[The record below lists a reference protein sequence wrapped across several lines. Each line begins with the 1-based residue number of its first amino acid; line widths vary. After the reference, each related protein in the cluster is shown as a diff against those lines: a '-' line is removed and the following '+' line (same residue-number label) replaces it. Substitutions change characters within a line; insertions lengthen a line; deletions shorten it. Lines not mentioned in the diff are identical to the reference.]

1 MTIKSANRENNKLTV
16 NVEVEKEV
24 FEAGINKAYLKNRK
38 YITVPGFRKGKA
50 PRKMIENLYGPQV
63 FHSDAVEEIFPEVYE
78 EAVLDQ
84 GWKTVGQPSV
94 TDMNVRE
101 DKTLELTIEV
111 ELYPEVELGQY
122 KGLEAPKAELSVTDE
137 EVEAELDRKAN
148 DVARIVIVERPAQE
162 GDTVVIDYKGLKD
175 GVPFDGGSAEGY
187 ELRLGSHSFI
197 PGFED
202 QLIGA
207 VAGDEKDLDITFPA
221 DYHAKELAG
230 APVVFQVKVH
240 EVKETQVPAKDDE
253 LAKDVSEFDTLEEL
267 KADLRKGI
275 ETRKQEEID
284 RAFESTLMEQV
295 AEGAKL
301 ELPAA
306 MIEEQVDNELQNFD
320 YQLRSQG
327 MSLEQY
333 SKMLGGD
340 LSGFRN
346 SIRPSA
352 EKQVRLRVVLNAI
365 AEAEGIEVSEEDK
378 NAEYAK
384 LSEQYGMDVEKLKT
398 VVPQNEIVTDLK
410 VRKARDL
417 VIASAVAAAPVEE
430 APKTEE

>member
-1 MTIKSANRENNKLTV
+1 MNVKSANRENNKLTV

-24 FEAGINKAYLKNRK
+24 FEAGLSKAYLKNRK
-38 YITVPGFRKGKA
+38 YIMVPGFRKGKA
-50 PRKMIENLYGPQV
+50 PRKMIENLYGAEV
-63 FHSDAVEEIFPEVYE
+63 FHTDAVEEIFPDVFQQ
-78 EAVLDQ
+78 AVLDQ

-101 DKTLELTIEV
+101 DKSLELTIEV

-122 KGLEAPKAELSVTDE
+122 KGLEAPKAAVTVSDE

-148 DVARIVIVERPAQE
+148 EVARIVTVERPAQE
-162 GDTVVIDYKGLKD
+162 GDTLLIDYKGLKD
-175 GVPFDGGSAEGY
+175 GAPFDGGSADGF
-187 ELRLGSHSFI
+187 ELRLGSHTFI
-197 PGFED
+197 PGFEE

-207 VAGDEKDLDITFPA
+207 VAGDEKNLDVTFPA

-267 KADLRKGI
+267 KADLRKQI
-275 ETRKQEEID
+275 ETRKEEEAT
-284 RAFESTLMEQV
+284 RAFESALMEKV
-295 AEGAKL
+295 SEAAKV
-301 ELPAA
+301 EIPSA
-306 MIEEQVDNELQNFD
+306 MVEDEVNAELQNFD

-327 MSLEQY
+327 MSLDQY

-352 EKQVRLRVVLNAI
+352 EKQVKLRVVLNAI
-365 AEAEGIEVSEEDK
+365 AEAEGVEVSEDDLK
-378 NAEYAK
+378 AEYEK
-384 LSEQYGMDVEKLKT
+384 LAEQYGMDVERLKT
-398 VVPQNEIVTDLK
+398 VVPAEEITTDLK
-410 VRKARDL
+410 VRKARDII
-417 VIASAVAAAPVEE
+417 IAEAVATAPAAEE
-430 APKTEE
+430 

>member
-1 MTIKSANRENNKLTV
+1 MNVKSANRENNKLTV
-16 NVEVEKEV
+16 NVEIESEV

-38 YITVPGFRKGKA
+38 YIAVLGFRKGKA
-50 PRKMIENLYGPQV
+50 PRKMIENLYGAQV
-63 FHSDAVEEIFPEVYE
+63 FHSDAVEEIFPDVFK

-101 DKTLELTIEV
+101 DKTLELTIET

-122 KGLEAPKAELSVTDE
+122 QGVEAPKAAVAVTE
-137 EVEAELDRKAN
+137 EQVEAELDRKAN
-148 DVARIVIVERPAQE
+148 EVARIVTVERPAQD

-175 GVPFDGGSAEGY
+175 GVAFNGGTAESY

-207 VAGDEKDLDITFPA
+207 VAGDEKELNISFPE

-253 LAKDVSEFDTLEEL
+253 LAKDISEFDTLDEL
-267 KADLRKGI
+267 RADIRKNL
-275 ETRKQEEID
+275 EKQQQEEAD
-284 RAFESTLMEQV
+284 RAFESALMDKVSEN
-295 AEGAKL
+295 AKL
-301 ELPAA
+301 ELPVC
-306 MIEEQVDNELQNFD
+306 MIEEEVETELKNFD

-327 MSLEQY
+327 MSLERY

-352 EKQVRLRVVLNAI
+352 EKQVRMRVVLNAI
-365 AEAEGIEVSEEDK
+365 AEAEKLEATEEDL
-378 NAEYAK
+378 NAEYQK
-384 LSEQYGMDVEKLKT
+384 LAEQYGIDVEKIKA
-398 VVPQNEIVTDLK
+398 VVPAEDISTDLK

-417 VIASAVAAAPVEE
+417 IVAKAVAVAPVEE
-430 APKTEE
+430 

>member
-1 MTIKSANRENNKLTV
+1 MNIKSANRENNKLTV
-16 NVEVEKEV
+16 NVEVEKEI
-24 FEAGINKAYLKNRK
+24 FEAGISKAYLKNRK
-38 YITVPGFRKGKA
+38 YIAVPGFRKGKA
-50 PRKMIENLYGPQV
+50 PRKMIENLYGAQV
-63 FHSDAVEEIFPEVYE
+63 FYSDAVEEIFPEVYKQ
-78 EAVLDQ
+78 AVTDQ

-101 DKTLELTIEV
+101 DKSLELTIEV

-122 KGLEAPKAELSVTDE
+122 KGVEAPKAAVVVTDE
-137 EVEAELDRKAN
+137 EVEAELDKKAEE
-148 DVARIVIVERPAQE
+148 VARIVTVERPAQE

-175 GVPFDGGSAEGY
+175 GVPFEGGSAEGY

-197 PGFED
+197 PGFEE

-207 VAGDEKDLDITFPA
+207 AAGEEKDLNLSFPEN
-221 DYHAKELAG
+221 YHAKELAG

-253 LAKDVSEFDTLEEL
+253 LAKDISEFDTLEEL
-267 KADLRKGI
+267 RADLRK
-275 ETRKQEEID
+275 ELQTKKDEEASH
-284 RAFESTLMEQV
+284 AFESALMEKV
-295 AEGAKL
+295 AEAAKV

-306 MIEEQVDNELQNFD
+306 MIEAEVDTELQNFD

-340 LSGFRN
+340 LSGFRG

-352 EKQVRLRVVLNAI
+352 EKQVKLRVVLNAI
-365 AEAEGIEVSEEDK
+365 AEAEGLEITEEDL
-378 NAEYAK
+378 NAEYQK

-398 VVPQNEIVTDLK
+398 IVPADEINTDLK

-417 VIASAVAAAPVEE
+417 VIAEAVAVAPAAEE
-430 APKTEE
+430 

>member
-1 MTIKSANRENNKLTV
+1 MNVKSANRENNKLTV
-16 NVEVEKEV
+16 NVEIESEV

-38 YITVPGFRKGKA
+38 YIAVPGFRKGKA
-50 PRKMIENLYGPQV
+50 PRKMIENLYGAQV
-63 FHSDAVEEIFPEVYE
+63 FHSDAVEEIFPDVFK

-94 TDMNVRE
+94 TDMNVRD
-101 DKTLELTIEV
+101 DKSLELTIET

-122 KGLEAPKAELSVTDE
+122 KGVEAPKAAVAVTDE
-137 EVEAELDRKAN
+137 MVEAELDRKAN
-148 DVARIVIVERPAQE
+148 EVARIVTVERPAQE

-175 GVPFDGGSAEGY
+175 GVAFDGGTAEGY
-187 ELRLGSHSFI
+187 ELRLGSHTFI

-207 VAGDEKDLDITFPA
+207 VAGDEKELNITFPE

-230 APVVFQVKVH
+230 VPVVFCVKVH

-253 LAKDVSEFDTLEEL
+253 LAKDVSEFDTLDEL
-267 KADLRKGI
+267 RADLRKNL
-275 ETRKQEEID
+275 EQKQQEEAD
-284 RAFESTLMEQV
+284 RSFENALMEKV
-295 AEGAKL
+295 AESAKL

-306 MIEEQVDNELQNFD
+306 MIEEELDNELQNFD

-340 LSGFRN
+340 LSRFRT
-346 SIRPSA
+346 SMRPSA

-365 AEAEGIEVSEEDK
+365 ADAEGIEATQEDLD
-378 NAEYAK
+378 AEYQK
-384 LSEQYGMDVEKLKT
+384 LAEQYGMEIEKIKAA
-398 VVPQNEIVTDLK
+398 VPAAEITTDLK

-417 VIASAVAAAPVEE
+417 IVSQAVATAPVEE
-430 APKTEE
+430 

>member
-16 NVEVEKEV
+16 QVEVEKEV
-24 FEAGINKAYLKNRK
+24 FEAGISKAYLKNRK
-38 YITVPGFRKGKA
+38 YIAVPGFRKGKA
-50 PRKMIENLYGPQV
+50 PRKMIENLYGAQV
-63 FHSDAVEEIFPEVYE
+63 FHTDAVEEIFPDVYK
-78 EAVLDQ
+78 EAVTDQ

-101 DKTLELTIEV
+101 DNSLELTIEV

-122 KGLEAPKAELSVTDE
+122 KGVEAPKAAVAVTDE

-148 DVARIVIVERPAQE
+148 EVARIVTVERPAQE

-175 GVPFDGGSAEGY
+175 GVAFEGGTAEGY

-197 PGFED
+197 PGFEE

-207 VAGDEKDLDITFPA
+207 AAGEEKSLNVTFPA

-230 APVVFQVKVH
+230 APVVFEVKVH

-267 KADLRKGI
+267 KADLRKQI
-275 ETRKQEEID
+275 ETRKEEEAS
-284 RAFESTLMEQV
+284 RAFESALMEKV
-295 AEGAKL
+295 AEAAKL
-301 ELPAA
+301 ELPDA
-306 MIEEQVDNELQNFD
+306 MIEAEVDTELQNFD

-333 SKMLGGD
+333 SKMMGGD
-340 LSGFRN
+340 LSRLRA

-352 EKQVRLRVVLNAI
+352 EKQVRLRTVLTAI
-365 AEAEGIEVSEEDK
+365 AEAEGLEATEEDL
-378 NAEYAK
+378 NAEYQK

-398 VVPQNEIVTDLK
+398 IIPNEEITTDLK

-417 VIASAVAAAPVEE
+417 VVAEAVATAPVEE
-430 APKTEE
+430 

>member
-1 MTIKSANRENNKLTV
+1 MNIKSANRENNKLTV
-16 NVEVEKEV
+16 NVEVEKEI
-24 FEAGINKAYLKNRK
+24 FEAGISKAYLKNRK
-38 YITVPGFRKGKA
+38 YIAVPGFRKGKA
-50 PRKMIENLYGPQV
+50 PRKMIENLYGAQV
-63 FHSDAVEEIFPEVYE
+63 FYSDAVEEIFPEVYKQ
-78 EAVLDQ
+78 AVTDQ

-101 DKTLELTIEV
+101 DKSLELTIEV

-122 KGLEAPKAELSVTDE
+122 KGVEAPKAAVVVTDE
-137 EVEAELDRKAN
+137 EVEAELDKKAEE
-148 DVARIVIVERPAQE
+148 VARIVTVERPAQE

-175 GVPFDGGSAEGY
+175 GVPFEGGSAEGY

-197 PGFED
+197 PGFEE

-207 VAGDEKDLDITFPA
+207 AAGEEKDLNLSFPEN
-221 DYHAKELAG
+221 YHAKELAG

-253 LAKDVSEFDTLEEL
+253 LAKDISEFDTLEEL
-267 KADLRKGI
+267 RADLRK
-275 ETRKQEEID
+275 ELQTKKDEEAS
-284 RAFESTLMEQV
+284 RAFESALMEKV
-295 AEGAKL
+295 AEAAKV

-306 MIEEQVDNELQNFD
+306 MIEAEVDTELQNFD

-340 LSGFRN
+340 LSGFRG

-352 EKQVRLRVVLNAI
+352 EKQVKLRVVLNAI
-365 AEAEGIEVSEEDK
+365 AEAEGLEITEEDLK
-378 NAEYAK
+378 AEYQK

-398 VVPQNEIVTDLK
+398 IVPADEINTDLK

-417 VIASAVAAAPVEE
+417 VIAEAVAVAPAAEE
-430 APKTEE
+430 

>member
-1 MTIKSANRENNKLTV
+1 MNVKSATRENNKLTV

-24 FEAGINKAYLKNRK
+24 FEAGISKAYLKNRK

-50 PRKMIENLYGPQV
+50 PRKMIENLYGAEV
-63 FHSDAVEEIFPEVYE
+63 FHTDAVEEIFPDVYK
-78 EAVLDQ
+78 EAVTDQ

-94 TDMNVRE
+94 TDMKVRE
-101 DKTLELTIEV
+101 DKSLELTIEV

-122 KGLEAPKAELSVTDE
+122 KGVEAPKAAVTVSDE

-148 DVARIVIVERPAQE
+148 EVARIVTVERPAQE

-207 VAGDEKDLDITFPA
+207 VAGDEKALNVTFPA

-230 APVVFQVKVH
+230 APVVFEVKVH

-253 LAKDVSEFDTLEEL
+253 LAKDVSEFDTLAEL
-267 KADLRKGI
+267 KEDLRKNI
-275 ETRKQEEID
+275 ETRKEEEAS
-284 RAFESTLMEQV
+284 RAFESALMEKV
-295 AEGAKL
+295 AEAAKL
-301 ELPAA
+301 ELPSA
-306 MIEEQVDNELQNFD
+306 MIEEEVDAELQNFD

-340 LSGFRN
+340 LSGFRS

-352 EKQVRLRVVLNAI
+352 EKQVKLRVVLNAI
-365 AEAEGIEVSEEDK
+365 AKAEGFEVSEEEL

-384 LSEQYGMDVEKLKT
+384 LAEQYGMDVEKLKPMI
-398 VVPQNEIVTDLK
+398 PQTDVVTDLK

-417 VIASAVAAAPVEE
+417 VLAEAVATAPAAE
-430 APKTEE
+430 

>member
-16 NVEVEKEV
+16 QVEVEKEV
-24 FEAGINKAYLKNRK
+24 FEAGISKAYLKNRK

-50 PRKMIENLYGPQV
+50 PRKMIENLYGAQV
-63 FHSDAVEEIFPEVYE
+63 FHTDAVEEIFPDVYK
-78 EAVLDQ
+78 EAVTDQ

-101 DKTLELTIEV
+101 DNSLELTIEV

-122 KGLEAPKAELSVTDE
+122 KGVEAPKAAVAVTDE

-148 DVARIVIVERPAQE
+148 EVARIVTVDRPAQE
-162 GDTVVIDYKGLKD
+162 GDTLVIDYKGLKD

-207 VAGDEKDLDITFPA
+207 VAGDEKNLDVTFPA

-230 APVVFQVKVH
+230 APVVFEVKVH

-267 KADLRKGI
+267 KADLRKQI
-275 ETRKQEEID
+275 ESRKEEEAS
-284 RAFESTLMEQV
+284 RAFESALMEKV
-295 AEGAKL
+295 AEAAKL
-301 ELPAA
+301 ELPEA
-306 MIEEQVDNELQNFD
+306 MIEAEVDTELQNFD

-333 SKMLGGD
+333 SKMMGGD
-340 LSGFRN
+340 LSRFRA

-352 EKQVRLRVVLNAI
+352 EKQVRLRTVLNAI
-365 AEAEGIEVSEEDK
+365 AEAEGLEATEEDL
-378 NAEYAK
+378 NAEYQK

-398 VVPQNEIVTDLK
+398 VVPAEEITTDLK

-417 VIASAVAAAPVEE
+417 VVAEAVATAPVEE
-430 APKTEE
+430 

>member
-1 MTIKSANRENNKLTV
+1 MNVKSANREGNKLTV

-24 FEAGINKAYLKNRK
+24 FEAGISKAYLKNRK

-50 PRKMIENLYGPQV
+50 PRKMIENLYGAQV
-63 FHSDAVEEIFPEVYE
+63 FHTDAVEEIFPDVYK
-78 EAVLDQ
+78 EAVTDQ
-84 GWKTVGQPSV
+84 G
-94 TDMNVRE
+94 MNVRE
-101 DKTLELTIEV
+101 DNSLELTIEV

-122 KGLEAPKAELSVTDE
+122 KGVEAPKAAVSVTDE

-148 DVARIVIVERPAQE
+148 EVARIVTVERPAQE

-175 GVPFDGGSAEGY
+175 GAAFDGGSAEGY

-197 PGFED
+197 PGFEE
-202 QLIGA
+202 QLVGA
-207 VAGDEKDLDITFPA
+207 VAGEEKALNITFPA

-230 APVVFQVKVH
+230 APVVFEVKVH

-267 KADLRKGI
+267 KADLRKQI
-275 ETRKQEEID
+275 ETRKEEEAS
-284 RAFESTLMEQV
+284 RAFESALMEKV
-295 AEGAKL
+295 AEAAKL
-301 ELPAA
+301 ELPEA
-306 MIEEQVDNELQNFD
+306 MIEAEVNTELENFD

-340 LSGFRN
+340 LSGFKK

-352 EKQVRLRVVLNAI
+352 EKQVRLRTVLNAI
-365 AEAEGIEVSEEDK
+365 AEAEGLEATEEDK

-384 LSEQYGMDVEKLKT
+384 LAEQYGMDVEKLKT
-398 VVPQNEIVTDLK
+398 LIPAEDISTDLK

-417 VIASAVAAAPVEE
+417 VVAEAVATAPVEE
-430 APKTEE
+430 

>member
-1 MTIKSANRENNKLTV
+1 MNVKSATRENNKLTV

-24 FEAGINKAYLKNRK
+24 FEAGISKAYLKNRK

-50 PRKMIENLYGPQV
+50 PRKMIENLYGAEV
-63 FHSDAVEEIFPEVYE
+63 FHSDAVEEIFPDVYK
-78 EAVLDQ
+78 EAVTDQ

-94 TDMNVRE
+94 TDMKVRE
-101 DKTLELTIEV
+101 DKSLELTIEV

-122 KGLEAPKAELSVTDE
+122 KGVEAPKAPVTVSDE

-148 DVARIVIVERPAQE
+148 EVARIVTVERPAQE

-207 VAGDEKDLDITFPA
+207 AAGEEKSLNVTFPA

-230 APVVFQVKVH
+230 APVVFEVKVH

-253 LAKDVSEFDTLEEL
+253 LAKDVSEFDTLAEL
-267 KADLRKGI
+267 REDLRKNI
-275 ETRKQEEID
+275 ETRKEEEAS
-284 RAFESTLMEQV
+284 RAFESALMEKV
-295 AEGAKL
+295 AESAKL
-301 ELPAA
+301 ELPNA
-306 MIEEQVDNELQNFD
+306 MIEEEVDAELQNFD

-340 LSGFRN
+340 LSGFRA

-352 EKQVRLRVVLNAI
+352 EKQVKLRVVLNAI
-365 AEAEGIEVSEEDK
+365 AEAEGFEVSEEEL

-384 LSEQYGMDVEKLKT
+384 LAEQYGMDVEKLKPMI
-398 VVPQNEIVTDLK
+398 PQTDVVTDLK

-417 VIASAVAAAPVEE
+417 VLAEAVATAPAPAEE
-430 APKTEE
+430 

>member
-63 FHSDAVEEIFPEVYE
+63 FHSDAVEEIFPEVYK

-122 KGLEAPKAELSVTDE
+122 KGLEAPKAAATVTDE
-137 EVEAELDRKAN
+137 EVEAELDKKAN
-148 DVARIVIVERPAQE
+148 DVARIVTVERPAQE

-284 RAFESTLMEQV
+284 RAFESTLMEKV

-306 MIEEQVDNELQNFD
+306 MIEEEVDNELQNFD

-417 VIASAVAAAPVEE
+417 VIANAVVAAPVEE

>member
-1 MTIKSANRENNKLTV
+1 MAIKSANRENNKLTV
-16 NVEVEKEV
+16 QVEVEKEV
-24 FEAGINKAYLKNRK
+24 FETGIQKAYLKNRK
-38 YITVPGFRKGKA
+38 YIAVPGFRKGKA

-63 FHSDAVEEIFPEVYE
+63 FHSDAVEEIFPEVFK
-78 EAVLDQ
+78 EAVTDQ
-84 GWKTVGQPSV
+84 GWKPVGQPSV

-122 KGLEAPKAELSVTDE
+122 KGVEAPKAAVVVTDE
-137 EVEAELDRKAN
+137 EVEAELDKKAN
-148 DVARIVIVERPAQE
+148 EVARIVTVERPAQE

-197 PGFED
+197 PGFEE

-207 VAGDEKDLDITFPA
+207 AAGEEKALNLSFPE

-230 APVVFQVKVH
+230 AAVVFEVKVH

-267 KADLRKGI
+267 KEDLRKQI
-275 ETRKQEEID
+275 ETRKEEEAS
-284 RAFESTLMEQV
+284 RAFESALMEKI

-306 MIEEQVDNELQNFD
+306 MIEEEVDTELQNFD
-320 YQLRSQG
+320 YQLRAQG

-333 SKMLGGD
+333 SKMMGGD
-340 LSGFRN
+340 LSRFRA

-352 EKQVRLRVVLNAI
+352 EKQVRLRTVLKAI
-365 AEAEGIEVSEEDK
+365 AEAEKLEAAEEDL
-378 NAEYAK
+378 NSEYQK
-384 LSEQYGMDVEKLKT
+384 LSEQYSMDEEKLKT
-398 VVPQNEIVTDLK
+398 IIPVEEITTDIK

-417 VIASAVAAAPVEE
+417 VIAEAVATAPIEE
-430 APKTEE
+430 

>member
-1 MTIKSANRENNKLTV
+1 MNVKSANRENNKLTV
-16 NVEVEKEV
+16 NVEIEQEV
-24 FEAGINKAYLKNRK
+24 FEAGIQKAYLKNRK
-38 YITVPGFRKGKA
+38 YIAVPGFRKGKA
-50 PRKMIENLYGPQV
+50 PRKMIENLYGSQV
-63 FHSDAVEEIFPEVYE
+63 FHSDAVEEIFPEVFQK
-78 EAVLDQ
+78 AVLDQ

-101 DKTLELTIEV
+101 DKSLELTIET

-122 KGLEAPKAELSVTDE
+122 KGVEAPKVAVAVTDE
-137 EVEAELDRKAN
+137 MVEAELDRKAN
-148 DVARIVIVERPAQE
+148 EVARIVTVERPAKD

-175 GVPFDGGSAEGY
+175 GVAFDGGTAEGY
-187 ELRLGSHSFI
+187 ELRLGSHTFI

-202 QLIGA
+202 QLIG
-207 VAGDEKDLDITFPA
+207 VSAGDKKDLNISFPE

-267 KADLRKGI
+267 RADIHKDLEK
-275 ETRKQEEID
+275 KQQEEAD
-284 RAFESTLMEQV
+284 RAFESALMEKV
-295 AEGAKL
+295 SEAAKV

-306 MIEEQVDNELQNFD
+306 MIEDEINTELQNFD

-340 LSGFRN
+340 LSGFKN

-365 AEAEGIEVSEEDK
+365 AEAEGLEATEEDL
-378 NAEYAK
+378 NGEYQK
-384 LSEQYGMDVEKLKT
+384 LSEQYGMDVEKIKAA
-398 VVPQNEIVTDLK
+398 VPAEDISTDLK

-417 VIASAVAAAPVEE
+417 IVAEAVATAPAEE
-430 APKTEE
+430 

>member
-1 MTIKSANRENNKLTV
+1 MNVKSANRENNKLTV
-16 NVEVEKEV
+16 HVEVEKEA
-24 FEAGINKAYLKNRK
+24 FEAGISKAYLKNRK
-38 YITVPGFRKGKA
+38 YIAVPGFRKGKA
-50 PRKMIENLYGPQV
+50 PRKMIENLYGAQV
-63 FHSDAVEEIFPEVYE
+63 FHSDAVEEIFPDVFR
-78 EAVLDQ
+78 EAVLDE

-101 DKTLELTIEV
+101 DGVLELTIET

-122 KGLEAPKAELSVTDE
+122 KGVEAPKTAVAVTDE
-137 EVEAELDRKAN
+137 QVEAELDRKAN
-148 DVARIVIVERPAQE
+148 EVARIVTVERPAQE

-175 GVPFDGGSAEGY
+175 GVAFDGGSAEGY
-187 ELRLGSHSFI
+187 ELRLGSHTFI

-202 QLIGA
+202 QIIG
-207 VAGDEKDLDITFPA
+207 VSAGEEKDLNISFPE

-267 KADLRKGI
+267 RADIRKNL
-275 ETRKQEEID
+275 EQKQHEDAD
-284 RAFESTLMEQV
+284 RAFESALMEKV
-295 AEGAKL
+295 SEAAKV

-306 MIEEQVDNELQNFD
+306 MVEDEVNTELQNFD

-340 LSGFRN
+340 LSGFKN

-365 AEAEGIEVSEEDK
+365 AEAEKIEATEEDL
-378 NAEYAK
+378 NAEYQK
-384 LSEQYGMDVEKLKT
+384 LAEQYGMEIEKIKAA
-398 VVPQNEIVTDLK
+398 VPAEDITTDLK

-417 VIASAVAAAPVEE
+417 IVAQAVATAPVEE
-430 APKTEE
+430 

>member
-1 MTIKSANRENNKLTV
+1 MIIKSANRENNKLTV
-16 NVEVEKEV
+16 QVEVEKEV
-24 FEAGINKAYLKNRK
+24 FEAGISKAYLKNRK

-50 PRKMIENLYGPQV
+50 PRKMIENLYGAQV
-63 FHSDAVEEIFPEVYE
+63 FHTDAVEEIFPDVYK
-78 EAVLDQ
+78 EAVTDQ

-101 DKTLELTIEV
+101 DNSLELTIEV

-122 KGLEAPKAELSVTDE
+122 KGVEAPKAAVAVTDE

-148 DVARIVIVERPAQE
+148 EVARIVTVERPAQE

-175 GVPFDGGSAEGY
+175 GVAFDGGTAEGY

-197 PGFED
+197 PGFEE

-207 VAGDEKDLDITFPA
+207 AAGEEKSLNVTFPA

-230 APVVFQVKVH
+230 APVVFEVKVH

-267 KADLRKGI
+267 KADLRKQI
-275 ETRKQEEID
+275 ETRKEEEAS
-284 RAFESTLMEQV
+284 RAFESALMEKV
-295 AEGAKL
+295 AEAAKL
-301 ELPAA
+301 ELPEA
-306 MIEEQVDNELQNFD
+306 MIEAEVDTELQNFD

-333 SKMLGGD
+333 SKMMGGD
-340 LSGFRN
+340 LSRFRA

-352 EKQVRLRVVLNAI
+352 EKQVRLRTVLNAI
-365 AEAEGIEVSEEDK
+365 AEAEGLEATEEDL
-378 NAEYAK
+378 NAEYQK

-398 VVPQNEIVTDLK
+398 IIPAEEITTDLK

-417 VIASAVAAAPVEE
+417 VVAEAVATAPIEE
-430 APKTEE
+430 

>member
-16 NVEVEKEV
+16 NVEVEKET
-24 FEAGINKAYLKNRK
+24 FEAGISKAYLKNRK

-63 FHSDAVEEIFPEVYE
+63 FHTDAVEEIFPDLYK

-101 DKTLELTIEV
+101 DKSLEITIETD
-111 ELYPEVELGQY
+111 LYPEVELGQY
-122 KGLEAPKAELSVTDE
+122 KGVEAPKAAVAVSDE
-137 EVEAELDRKAN
+137 MVEAELDRKAN
-148 DVARIVIVERPAQE
+148 EVSRIVTVERPAQN

-175 GVPFDGGSAEGY
+175 GVAFDGGTAEGY
-187 ELRLGSHSFI
+187 GLHLGSHTFI
-197 PGFED
+197 PGFEE
-202 QLIGA
+202 QLVGTS
-207 VAGDEKDLDITFPA
+207 AGEEKELNISFPE

-230 APVVFQVKVH
+230 ASVVFQVKVR

-253 LAKDVSEFDTLEEL
+253 LAKDVSEFDTLDEL
-267 KADLRKGI
+267 RADIRKNL
-275 ETRKQEEID
+275 EQKMQEESD
-284 RAFESTLMEQV
+284 RAFESVLMEKV
-295 AEGAKL
+295 SDAAKL

-306 MIEEQVDNELQNFD
+306 MVEDEVNSELQNFD

-327 MSLEQY
+327 MSLDRY

-340 LSGFRN
+340 LSGFKN

-365 AEAEGIEVSEEDK
+365 AEAEGLEATEDDL
-378 NAEYAK
+378 NAEYQK
-384 LSEQYGMDVEKLKT
+384 LSEQYDMDVEKIKAT
-398 VVPQNEIVTDLK
+398 VPSEDICTDLK

-417 VIASAVAAAPVEE
+417 ILAQAVATAAAEE
-430 APKTEE
+430 

>member
-1 MTIKSANRENNKLTV
+1 MLIKNATREQNKLTV

-24 FEAGINKAYLKNRK
+24 FEAGISKAYLKNRK

-50 PRKMIENLYGPQV
+50 PRKMIENLYGAQV
-63 FHSDAVEEIFPEVYE
+63 FHSDAVEEIFPDVYK
-78 EAVLDQ
+78 EAVTDQ
-84 GWKTVGQPSV
+84 GWNTVGQPSV

-122 KGLEAPKAELSVTDE
+122 KGVEAPRAAVSVSDE

-148 DVARIVIVERPAQE
+148 EVARIVTVERPAQE

-175 GVPFDGGSAEGY
+175 GVAFDGGSAEGH

-197 PGFED
+197 PGFEE

-207 VAGDEKDLDITFPA
+207 AAGDEKELNVTFPA

-253 LAKDVSEFDTLEEL
+253 LAKDVSEFDNLDEL
-267 KADLRKGI
+267 KADLRKQI
-275 ETRKQEEID
+275 ETRKEEEAS
-284 RAFESTLMEQV
+284 RAFESALMEKV
-295 AEGAKL
+295 AEAAKV

-306 MIEEQVDNELQNFD
+306 MVEQEVDTELQNFD

-340 LSGFRN
+340 LSGFKN

-365 AEAEGIEVSEEDK
+365 ADAEGLEATEEDR

-384 LSEQYGMDVEKLKT
+384 LAEQYGMDVEKLKT
-398 VVPQNEIVTDLK
+398 LIPVEDIVTDLK

-417 VIASAVAAAPVEE
+417 VVAEAVATAPVEE
-430 APKTEE
+430 

>member
-1 MTIKSANRENNKLTV
+1 MNVKNANRENNKLTV
-16 NVEVEKEV
+16 QVEVEKEV
-24 FEAGINKAYLKNRK
+24 FEAGISKAYLKNRK
-38 YITVPGFRKGKA
+38 YIAVPGFRKGKA
-50 PRKMIENLYGPQV
+50 PRKMIENLYGAQV
-63 FHSDAVEEIFPEVYE
+63 FHSDAVEEVFPDVFQ

-101 DKTLELTIEV
+101 DGVLELTIET

-122 KGLEAPKAELSVTDE
+122 KGVEAPKAAVTVTDE
-137 EVEAELDRKAN
+137 QVEVELDRKAN
-148 DVARIVIVERPAQE
+148 EVARIVTVERPAQE
-162 GDTVVIDYKGLKD
+162 GDTVLIDYKGLKD
-175 GVPFDGGSAEGY
+175 GVAFDGGTAEGF
-187 ELRLGSHSFI
+187 ELRLGSHTFI
-197 PGFED
+197 PGFEE

-207 VAGDEKDLDITFPA
+207 EAGQEKELNLSFPE

-230 APVVFQVKVH
+230 AAVVFQVKVH

-267 KADLRKGI
+267 RADIRKNL
-275 ETRKQEEID
+275 EQKQTEEAD
-284 RAFESTLMEQV
+284 RAFETALMEKISE
-295 AEGAKL
+295 AAKV
-301 ELPAA
+301 EIPSS
-306 MIEEQVDNELQNFD
+306 MIEEEVNTELQNFD

-340 LSGFRN
+340 LSGFKN

-365 AEAEGIEVSEEDK
+365 AEAEKIEATDEDL
-378 NAEYAK
+378 NGEYQK
-384 LSEQYGMDVEKLKT
+384 LSEQYNMDVEKLKT
-398 VVPQNEIVTDLK
+398 IIPAEDITTDLK

-417 VIASAVAAAPVEE
+417 IVAQAVATAPVEE
-430 APKTEE
+430 

>member
-1 MTIKSANRENNKLTV
+1 MNVKSANRENNTLKV
-16 NVEVEKEV
+16 VVEVEKEV
-24 FEAGINKAYLKNRK
+24 FESGISKAYLKNRK
-38 YITVPGFRKGKA
+38 YIAVPGFRKGKA
-50 PRKMIENLYGPQV
+50 PRKMIENLYGAEI
-63 FHSDAVEEIFPEVYE
+63 FHTDAVEEIFPDVFQQ
-78 EAVLDQ
+78 AVLDQ

-101 DKTLELTIEV
+101 DKSLELTIQV
-111 ELYPEVELGQY
+111 DLYPEVELGQY
-122 KGLEAPKAELSVTDE
+122 KGVEAPKTEAVVTDE

-148 DVARIVIVERPAQE
+148 DVARIVTVERPAQE

-175 GVPFDGGSAEGY
+175 GVPFDGGTAEDY
-187 ELRLGSHSFI
+187 ELRLGSHTFI
-197 PGFED
+197 PGFEE

-207 VAGDEKDLDITFPA
+207 QAGEEKELDITFPE

-240 EVKETQVPAKDDE
+240 EIKETQVPAKDDE

-267 KADLRKGI
+267 RADIRKDLQN
-275 ETRKQEEID
+275 KKNEEAD
-284 RAFESTLMEQV
+284 RAFESAVMEKV
-295 AEGAKL
+295 AESAKV

-306 MIEEQVDNELQNFD
+306 MIDAEVDSEMENFD

-340 LSGFRN
+340 LSGFKA

-352 EKQVRLRVVLNAI
+352 ERQVRLRTVLTAI
-365 AEAEGIEVSEEDK
+365 AEAEGIEIGEEDL
-378 NAEYAK
+378 NAEYTK
-384 LSEQYGMDVEKLKT
+384 LAEQYGMELDRVRTL
-398 VVPQNEIVTDLK
+398 VPAEEITTDLK

-417 VIASAVAAAPVEE
+417 VVAAAVATAPETEKPEE
-430 APKTEE
+430 

>member
-1 MTIKSANRENNKLTV
+1 MLIKNANREHNKLTV

-24 FEAGINKAYLKNRK
+24 FEAGISKAYLKNRK

-50 PRKMIENLYGPQV
+50 PRKMIENLYGAQV
-63 FHSDAVEEIFPEVYE
+63 FHSDAVEEIFPDVYK
-78 EAVLDQ
+78 EAVADQ
-84 GWKTVGQPSV
+84 GWNTVGQPSV
-94 TDMNVRE
+94 TDMNVR
-101 DKTLELTIEV
+101 DDNTLELTIEV

-122 KGLEAPKAELSVTDE
+122 KGVEAPKAAVSVSDE
-137 EVEAELDRKAN
+137 EVEAELDKKAN
-148 DVARIVIVERPAQE
+148 EVARIVTVERPARE
-162 GDTVVIDYKGLKD
+162 GDTVLIDYKGLKD
-175 GVPFDGGSAEGY
+175 GVAFDGGTAEGY

-197 PGFED
+197 PGFEE
-202 QLIGA
+202 QLVGA
-207 VAGDEKDLDITFPA
+207 AAGDEKALNVTFPA

-230 APVVFQVKVH
+230 APVVFEVKVH

-253 LAKDVSEFDTLEEL
+253 LAKDVSEFDTLDEL
-267 KADLRKGI
+267 KADLRKQI
-275 ETRKQEEID
+275 ETRKEEEAS
-284 RAFESTLMEQV
+284 RAFESALMEKV
-295 AEGAKL
+295 AEAAKL

-306 MIEEQVDNELQNFD
+306 MVEQEVDTELQNFD

-340 LSGFRN
+340 LSGFKN

-365 AEAEGIEVSEEDK
+365 ADAEGLEATEEDR

-384 LSEQYGMDVEKLKT
+384 LAEQYGMEVEKLKT
-398 VVPQNEIVTDLK
+398 LIPEDDIVTDLK

-417 VIASAVAAAPVEE
+417 IVAEAVATAPAEE
-430 APKTEE
+430 

>member
-16 NVEVEKEV
+16 QVEVEKEV
-24 FEAGINKAYLKNRK
+24 FEAGISKAYLKNRK

-50 PRKMIENLYGPQV
+50 PRKMIENLYGAQV
-63 FHSDAVEEIFPEVYE
+63 FHTDAVEEIFPDVYK
-78 EAVLDQ
+78 EAVTDQ

-101 DKTLELTIEV
+101 DNSLELTIEV

-122 KGLEAPKAELSVTDE
+122 KGVEAPKAAVAVTDE

-148 DVARIVIVERPAQE
+148 EVARIVTVERPAQE

-175 GVPFDGGSAEGY
+175 GVAFEGGTAEGY

-197 PGFED
+197 PGFEE

-207 VAGDEKDLDITFPA
+207 AAGEEKSLNVTFPA

-230 APVVFQVKVH
+230 APVVFEVKVH

-267 KADLRKGI
+267 KADLRKQI
-275 ETRKQEEID
+275 ETRKEEEAS
-284 RAFESTLMEQV
+284 RAFESALMEKV
-295 AEGAKL
+295 AEAAKL
-301 ELPAA
+301 ELPEA
-306 MIEEQVDNELQNFD
+306 MIEAEVDTELQNFD

-333 SKMLGGD
+333 SKMMGGD
-340 LSGFRN
+340 LSRFRA

-352 EKQVRLRVVLNAI
+352 EKQVRLRTVLNAI
-365 AEAEGIEVSEEDK
+365 AEAEGLEATEEDL
-378 NAEYAK
+378 NAEYQK

-398 VVPQNEIVTDLK
+398 VVPAEEITTDLK

-417 VIASAVAAAPVEE
+417 VVAEAVATAPAAAEE
-430 APKTEE
+430 

>member
-16 NVEVEKEV
+16 NVEIEKEV
-24 FEAGINKAYLKNRK
+24 FEAGISKAYLKNRK
-38 YITVPGFRKGKA
+38 YIAVPGFRKGKA
-50 PRKMIENLYGPQV
+50 PRKMIENLYGATV
-63 FHSDAVEEIFPEVYE
+63 FHSDAVEEIFPDVYK
-78 EAVLDQ
+78 EAVTDQ

-122 KGLEAPKAELSVTDE
+122 KGLEAPKAAVSVTDE
-137 EVEAELDRKAN
+137 EVEAELDKKAEE
-148 DVARIVIVERPAQE
+148 VARIVTVERPAAE
-162 GDTVVIDYKGLKD
+162 GDTVVIDYEGKKD
-175 GVPFDGGSAEGY
+175 GVPFEGGAAEGY

-197 PGFED
+197 PGFEE
-202 QLIGA
+202 QLVGA
-207 VAGDEKDLDITFPA
+207 SAGEEKDLDLSFPEN
-221 DYHAKELAG
+221 YHAKELAG
-230 APVVFQVKVH
+230 AAVVFHVKVH

-253 LAKDVSEFDTLEEL
+253 LAKDVSEFDTLDEL
-267 KADLRKGI
+267 RADLRKQI
-275 ETRKQEEID
+275 ETRKDEEAS
-284 RAFESTLMEQV
+284 RAFESALMEKL
-295 AEGAKL
+295 AESAKL

-306 MIEEQVDNELQNFD
+306 MIEEEVDTELQNFD

-333 SKMLGGD
+333 SKMMGGD
-340 LSGFRN
+340 LSRLRA

-352 EKQVRLRVVLNAI
+352 EKQVRLRTVLTAI
-365 AEAEGIEVSEEDK
+365 AEAEGLEATEEDL
-378 NAEYAK
+378 NAEYQK

-398 VVPQNEIVTDLK
+398 IIPNEEITTDLK

-417 VIASAVAAAPVEE
+417 VVAEAVATAPVEE
-430 APKTEE
+430 

>member
-1 MTIKSANRENNKLTV
+1 MNVKSANRENNKLTV

-24 FEAGINKAYLKNRK
+24 FEAGISKAYLKNRK
-38 YITVPGFRKGKA
+38 YIAVPGFRKGKA
-50 PRKMIENLYGPQV
+50 PRKMIENLYGAQV
-63 FHSDAVEEIFPEVYE
+63 FHSDAVEEIFPDVYQ

-101 DKTLELTIEV
+101 DMTLELTIET

-122 KGLEAPKAELSVTDE
+122 LGVEAPKAAVAVTDE
-137 EVEAELDRKAN
+137 QVEAELDRKAN
-148 DVARIVIVERPAQE
+148 EVARIVSVERPAQD
-162 GDTVVIDYKGLKD
+162 GDTVIIDYKGLKD
-175 GVPFDGGSAEGY
+175 GVAFDGGTAEGY
-187 ELRLGSHSFI
+187 ELRLGSHTFI

-202 QLIGA
+202 QLIGS
-207 VAGDEKDLDITFPA
+207 VAGDEKDLNISFPE

-253 LAKDVSEFDTLEEL
+253 LAKDISEFDTLDEL
-267 KADLRKGI
+267 RADLRKNL
-275 ETRKQEEID
+275 EKQQQEEAD
-284 RAFESTLMEQV
+284 RAFESALMEKV
-295 AEGAKL
+295 SENAKL

-306 MIEEQVDNELQNFD
+306 MIEDEVNTELQNFD

-327 MSLEQY
+327 MSLERY

-340 LSGFRN
+340 LSGFKN

-352 EKQVRLRVVLNAI
+352 EKQVRMRVVLNAI
-365 AEAEGIEVSEEDK
+365 ADAEKLEATEEEL
-378 NAEYAK
+378 NAEYQK
-384 LSEQYGMDVEKLKT
+384 LAEQYGMDVEKIKAA
-398 VVPQNEIVTDLK
+398 VPAEDISTDLK

-417 VIASAVAAAPVEE
+417 IVAKAVAVAPVEE
-430 APKTEE
+430 

>member
-1 MTIKSANRENNKLTV
+1 MNVKSATRENNKLTV

-24 FEAGINKAYLKNRK
+24 FEAGISKAYLKNRK

-50 PRKMIENLYGPQV
+50 PRKMIENLYGAEV
-63 FHSDAVEEIFPEVYE
+63 FHTDAVEEIFPDVYK
-78 EAVLDQ
+78 EAVTDQ

-94 TDMNVRE
+94 TDMKVRE
-101 DKTLELTIEV
+101 DKSLELTIEV

-122 KGLEAPKAELSVTDE
+122 KGVEAPKAAVTVSDE

-148 DVARIVIVERPAQE
+148 EVARIVTVERPAQE

-207 VAGDEKDLDITFPA
+207 VAGDEKALNVTFPA

-230 APVVFQVKVH
+230 APVVFEVKVH

-253 LAKDVSEFDTLEEL
+253 LAKDVSEFDTLAEL
-267 KADLRKGI
+267 KEDLRKNI
-275 ETRKQEEID
+275 ETRKEEEAS
-284 RAFESTLMEQV
+284 RAFESALMEKV
-295 AEGAKL
+295 AEAAKL
-301 ELPAA
+301 ELPSA
-306 MIEEQVDNELQNFD
+306 MIEEEVDAELQNFD

-340 LSGFRN
+340 LSGFRS
-346 SIRPSA
+346 SIRP
-352 EKQVRLRVVLNAI
+352 
-365 AEAEGIEVSEEDK
+365 
-378 NAEYAK
+378 
-384 LSEQYGMDVEKLKT
+384 
-398 VVPQNEIVTDLK
+398 
-410 VRKARDL
+410 
-417 VIASAVAAAPVEE
+417 
-430 APKTEE
+430 